1 MTGAID
7 LCDTMGPVV
16 LALAWLI
23 APVVAISGIIGVA
36 VATESTWERVG
47 AIVVATLITGVWL
60 YALAWASVGEAMQ
73 RTAC

>member
-1 MTGAID
+1 
-7 LCDTMGPVV
+7 MGPVV

-23 APVVAISGIIGVA
+23 APVVAISAIIGVA

-47 AIVVATLITGVWL
+47 AIVVATAMTGVWL

-73 RTAC
+73 RTTC